1 MIEFIFYKSQ
11 REEILLA
18 LIASVAIDN
27 STAGFDKL
35 YDYIVPQSL
44 AGEAKRGKYAY
55 VPFGKS
61 NRQRGAFIINVRQDS
76 CEKQGLK
83 EISCIDRYF
92 DGIDDELLKIA
103 EWMKKRYI
111 CTYSDAIRVM
121 LPSGTGIPG
130 KTDVSEKKIKVAFI
144 SADPGC
150 VIEDIDS
157 GRFKRIQHIRVLQ
170 ILLENE
176 YIAVQDLMKFAG
188 VSKSVLDTLKK
199 NGYIDFKEIE
209 VIRDPLAHRDIKP
222 AAAPELNDEQKYVA
236 DKLSEYINTHNFS
249 EHLLHGVTSS
259 GKTEVYM
266 QLITK
271 VIQQGRNAIML
282 VPEIALTP
290 QTVERFQ
297 SRFGKEVAVFHS
309 RLSAGER
316 YDQWRLAKDGHIK
329 VMIGARSAVFAPF
342 KNLGIIIIDEEHE
355 TSYKSEITPKY
366 HAIEVARQRC
376 LNSGA
381 LLLLG
386 SATPSVETYFRAVN
400 NLIGLFKLKYRANNS
415 KMPYVELVDM
425 RKELENGNKSI
436 FSMKLQEEIKDNIQK
451 QRQTILFLNRRGY
464 ASFVL
469 CRSCGYVIK
478 CRECNI
484 TMTYHLYDDRLVCH
498 YCGYTIKPPKNC
510 PACASTYIRHFGAG
524 TQKVED
530 EVKKVFPYAS
540 VIRMDLDTTSG
551 KNSHENILKR
561 FKEENIN
568 ILVGTQMIAKGHDFP
583 NVTLVGVLAADSLL
597 NIEDF
602 RASERTFQLITQVA
616 GRAGRGNE
624 EGRVIIQTYNTEDF
638 SILAACS
645 QDYEMYYNKEIIIR
659 KELKFPPF
667 CNISIIVI
675 SGENDKQCFVAAKTL
690 LSKIHEILKDD
701 KAYADCENEF
711 LILGPARCP
720 LSKIRN
726 KFRWRIVIKHA
737 NLDNLIS
744 MAARL
749 NEYSSRELFEKQK
762 LDVSIDINPYSML

>member
-1 MIEFIFYKSQ
+1 M
-11 REEILLA
+11 RLT

-35 YDYIVPQSL
+35 YDYIIPQSL
-44 AGEAKRGKYAY
+44 TSNAKRGRYAY
-55 VPFGKS
+55 VPFGRS
-61 NRQRGAFIINVRQDS
+61 NKLRGAFIINVRQDI
-76 CEKQGLK
+76 CDTQGLK
-83 EISCIDRYF
+83 EISSIEDSF
-92 DGIDDELLKIA
+92 DGVDEELLKIA
-103 EWMKKRYI
+103 EWMKTRYV

-130 KTDVSEKKIKVAFI
+130 KTDVSEKKIKVAYL
-144 SADPGC
+144 SADPC
-150 VIEDIDS
+150 YVVEDIES

-170 ILLENE
+170 MLIENE
-176 YIAVQDLMKFAG
+176 YIAVHDLMKFAG

-199 NGYIDFKEIE
+199 NGYIDYKQIE
-209 VIRDPLAHRDIKP
+209 VIRDPLAHKNIEP
-222 AAAPELNDEQKYVA
+222 VAAPELNDEQKYVV
-236 DKLSEYINTHNFS
+236 DKLERYIDSNIFS

-271 VIQQGRNAIML
+271 VIQQGRHAIML

-309 RLSAGER
+309 RLSTGER
-316 YDQWRLAKDGHIK
+316 YDQWRLARDGQIK

-342 KNLGIIIIDEEHE
+342 KDLGIIIVDEEHE

-386 SATPSVETYFRAVN
+386 SATPSVETYFRAVKN
-400 NLIGLFKLKYRANNS
+400 AIGLFKLKYRANNS
-415 KMPYVELVDM
+415 KMPFVELVDM
-425 RKELENGNKSI
+425 RKELQNGNKSI
-436 FSMKLQEEIKDNIQK
+436 FSIKLQEEIKHNIQK
-451 QRQTILFLNRRGY
+451 NRQTILFLNRRGY

-530 EVKKVFPYAS
+530 EVRKIFPHAS
-540 VIRMDLDTTSG
+540 VIRMDLDTTSA
-551 KNSHENILKR
+551 KNSHEEILKR

-616 GRAGRGNE
+616 GRAGRGSE
-624 EGRVIIQTYNTEDF
+624 EGKVIIQTYNTEDF

-667 CNISIIVI
+667 CNISIIVV
-675 SGENDKQCFVAAKTL
+675 SGEDDKQCFLAAKTL
-690 LSKIHEILKDD
+690 LSKTYEFLQCD
-701 KAYADCENEF
+701 KTVAYSAQEEY

-737 NLDNLIS
+737 NLDNLIRVS
-744 MAARL
+744 AKL
-749 NEYSSRELFEKQK
+749 NEFSSKELFEKQK